1 MQTGAVFLKAECVA
15 CFLASLAVISEYMQ
29 SETCLSPQ
37 HFCEAREALL
47 MPFTGREVTA
57 QRCKCV
63 QALHLC
69 WAEWG
74 DQVQGIGWEGVGRSP
89 VPLALSCPSAQTLLI
104 CRHCH
109 FWEQDMKM
117 SCQAFSPAGIWIVCA
132 VVLLHKLFLADR
144 ESGWNFSELHL
155 LPASTAGLLS
165 PLPGATLHHGS
176 LCIRCTHSRTLAS
189 AGCSCNTDSRQL

>member
-1 MQTGAVFLKAECVA
+1 MCPGTSPLLGRVGR
-15 CFLASLAVISEYMQ
+15 Q
-29 SETCLSPQ
+29 ST
-37 HFCEAREALL
+37 RD
-47 MPFTGREVTA
+47 
-57 QRCKCV
+57 
-63 QALHLC
+63 
-69 WAEWG
+69 W
-74 DQVQGIGWEGVGRSP
+74 VGRSGKEP
-89 VPLALSCPSAQTLLI
+89 SPTGPFLPLSTSTAHLQALP
-104 CRHCH
+104 

-165 PLPGATLHHGS
+165 PLLGATLHHSS